1 MVGWS
6 DPISTQHWPQSGI
19 FKLASYEWTEVFKN
33 RFCCGLTDP
42 NFFTES
48 NRDKLNPSFPREG
61 CWGEVPTDT
70 CRGFFPNW
78 WNFLFLF
85 FFLEI
90 LNFCRSVI
98 NWNKRRD
105 CFTTQFHPT
114 DEENWSQQTLE
125 MVKVASGKAQ
135 LNTEGESITYAWPP
149 VLTDRI
155 WSSFVFS
162 RQSCIYTFTT
172 QISRMEFTL

>member
-42 NFFTES
+42 NFFYGIKPRQIES
-48 NRDKLNPSFPREG
+48 FFSTGRMLRRTNWHLPRFFSKL
-61 CWGEVPTDT
+61 VK
-70 CRGFFPNW
+70 
-78 WNFLFLF
+78 FLVSI
-85 FFLEI
+85 FLEI

-114 DEENWSQQTLE
+114 DEENWSQQLLE

-135 LNTEGESITYAWPP
+135 LNTEGESRTPD
-149 VLTDRI
+149 LLSSLKETDHHLY
-155 WSSFVFS
+155 
-162 RQSCIYTFTT
+162 QS
-172 QISRMEFTL
+172 